1 MIDALVS
8 GKLIRDPQLKTSSN
22 GNKYVQFLMSVSNH
36 GEAETQVISGIGFD
50 EPIVERISK
59 LKKGDSLAVV
69 GSLKQT
75 EWQDKATNETKHGLS
90 ITANQSLSLY
100 DIKKRKPKLA
110 AEIVQ
115 RLSLLMATSRHLL
128 TTSLLFKLGNREF

>member
-8 GKLIRDPQLKTSSN
+8 GKLIRDPQIKTSAN
-22 GNKYVQFLMSVSNH
+22 GNQYVQFLMSVSNH
-36 GEAETQVISGIGFD
+36 GEADTQVISGIGFD
-50 EPIVERISK
+50 ESVVNKINL

-90 ITANQSLSLY
+90 ITANQSLSVY
-100 DIKKRKPKLA
+100 DIKKRKPKP
-110 AEIVQ
+110 
-115 RLSLLMATSRHLL
+115 ATDSPAGSPANGNSPKPYDDEL
-128 TTSLLFKLGNREF
+128 TF

>member
-22 GNKYVQFLMSVSNH
+22 GNQYVQFLMSVSNH
-36 GEAETQVISGIGFD
+36 GEADTQVISGIAFD
-50 EPIVERISK
+50 ESVVNKINL

-75 EWQDKATNETKHGLS
+75 EWQDRVTNELKHGLS
-90 ITANQSLSLY
+90 VTVSGALSVY
-100 DIKKRKPKLA
+100 DVPKRRGKLKA
-110 AEIVQ
+110 DAPDNPA
-115 RLSLLMATSRHLL
+115 S
-128 TTSLLFKLGNREF
+128 GNNPQP

>member
-8 GKLIRDPQLKTSSN
+8 GKLVRDPQIKTSSN

-36 GEAETQVISGIGFD
+36 GEADTQVISGIGFD
-50 EPIVERISK
+50 ESVVNKINL

-90 ITANQSLSLY
+90 ITANQSLSIY
-100 DIKKRKPKLA
+100 DIKKRKPKPDA
-110 AEIVQ
+110 DSPEHKPIN
-115 RLSLLMATSRHLL
+115 
-128 TTSLLFKLGNREF
+128 GNEPPPYDDQLEF

>member
-22 GNKYVQFLMSVSNH
+22 GNQYVQFLMSVSNH
-36 GEAETQVISGIGFD
+36 GEADTQVISGIGFD
-50 EPIVERISK
+50 ESVVDKINL

-75 EWQDKATNETKHGLS
+75 EWQDRVTNETKHGLS

-100 DIKKRKPKLA
+100 DIKKRKPKPA
-110 AEIVQ
+110 ADSPEPKSANGNEPPIYDDE
-115 RLSLLMATSRHLL
+115 L
-128 TTSLLFKLGNREF
+128 TF

>member
-8 GKLIRDPQLKTSSN
+8 GKLIRDPQIKTSAN
-22 GNKYVQFLMSVSNH
+22 GNQYVQFLMSVSNH
-36 GEAETQVISGIGFD
+36 GEADTQVISGIGFD
-50 EPIVERISK
+50 ESVVNKINL

-90 ITANQSLSLY
+90 ITANQSLSIY
-100 DIKKRKPKLA
+100 DIKKRKPKPA
-110 AEIVQ
+110 ADYPAGSPANGDGSHTFNDE
-115 RLSLLMATSRHLL
+115 LD
-128 TTSLLFKLGNREF
+128 F

>member
-22 GNKYVQFLMSVSNH
+22 GNQYVQFLMSVSNH

-50 EPIVERISK
+50 ESVVNKINL
-59 LKKGDSLAVV
+59 LKKGDSLSVA

-75 EWQDKATNETKHGLS
+75 EWTDRVSNEVKHGLS
-90 ITANQSLSLY
+90 IVANQSLSIY
-100 DIKKRKPKLA
+100 DIQKRRKPKPDST
-110 AEIVQ
+110 EHKPVN
-115 RLSLLMATSRHLL
+115 
-128 TTSLLFKLGNREF
+128 GNEPPPYDDQLEF

>member
-8 GKLIRDPQLKTSSN
+8 GKLIRDPQIKTSSN
-22 GNKYVQFLMSVSNH
+22 GNQYVQFLMSVSNH

-50 EPIVERISK
+50 ESVVDKINL

-75 EWQDKATNETKHGLS
+75 EWQDKATNETRHGLS

-100 DIKKRKPKLA
+100 DIKKRKPKPA
-110 AEIVQ
+110 SDSPEPKPVN
-115 RLSLLMATSRHLL
+115 
-128 TTSLLFKLGNREF
+128 GNEPPPYDDDIEF

>member
-1 MIDALVS
+1 M
-8 GKLIRDPQLKTSSN
+8 
-22 GNKYVQFLMSVSNH
+22 QFLLSVSSH
-36 GEAETQVISGIGFD
+36 GEAETQIISGIGFD
-50 EPIVERISK
+50 ESVVNKINL

-100 DIKKRKPKLA
+100 DIKKRKPKPVTDST
-110 AEIVQ
+110 ESKPVNGNEPPPYDDE
-115 RLSLLMATSRHLL
+115 L
-128 TTSLLFKLGNREF
+128 TF

>member
-8 GKLIRDPQLKTSSN
+8 GKLVRDPQIKTSSN
-22 GNKYVQFLMSVSNH
+22 GNQYVQFLLSVSNH
-36 GEAETQVISGIGFD
+36 GEAETQIISGIGFD
-50 EPIVERISK
+50 ESVVNKINL

-75 EWQDKATNETKHGLS
+75 EWQDRVTNETKHGLS

-100 DIKKRKPKLA
+100 DIKKSKPKPA
-110 AEIVQ
+110 ADSPEPKPVN
-115 RLSLLMATSRHLL
+115 
-128 TTSLLFKLGNREF
+128 GNEPPPYDDDIDF

>member
-22 GNKYVQFLMSVSNH
+22 GNQYVQFLMSVSNH
-36 GEAETQVISGIGFD
+36 GEADTQVISGIGFD
-50 EPIVERISK
+50 ESVVDKINL

-75 EWQDKATNETKHGLS
+75 EWQDRVTNETKHGLS

-100 DIKKRKPKLA
+100 DIKKRKPKPA
-110 AEIVQ
+110 PDSTEPKP
-115 RLSLLMATSRHLL
+115 
-128 TTSLLFKLGNREF
+128 FNGNEPPPYDDDIDF